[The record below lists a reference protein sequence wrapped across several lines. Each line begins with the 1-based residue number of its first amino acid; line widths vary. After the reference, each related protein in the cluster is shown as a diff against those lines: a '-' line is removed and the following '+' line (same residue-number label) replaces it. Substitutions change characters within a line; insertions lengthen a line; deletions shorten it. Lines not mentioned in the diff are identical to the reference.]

1 MQRYIKLNENFF
13 RDISVKR
20 LRSIAGGDTYT
31 IVYLKLLLLTIGSEG
46 RFNYCDAF
54 SNRLAYDIGESS
66 ENVKATIK
74 LLEDI
79 GILVRNSAL
88 ECEIKMIPVERK
100 AK

>member
-20 LRSIAGGDTYT
+20 LRNRAGGDTYT

-46 RFNYCDAF
+46 RFNYCDAVA
-54 SNRLAYDIGESS
+54 NRLAYDIGESS

-88 ECEIKMIPVERK
+88 EYEIKMIPVERK